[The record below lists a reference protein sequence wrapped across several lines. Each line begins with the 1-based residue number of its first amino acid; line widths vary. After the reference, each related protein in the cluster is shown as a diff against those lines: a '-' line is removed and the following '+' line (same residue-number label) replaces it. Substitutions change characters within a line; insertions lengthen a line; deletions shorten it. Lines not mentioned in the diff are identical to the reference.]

1 MDDVLMKE
9 LTILRKVNLALSYA
23 PDVEAV
29 AGAILDIV
37 IDETVAENAS
47 LMMPSSDGKF
57 LEIRAAKGVGDEIS
71 SYSEES
77 LGQTF
82 PIGEGIAGLVAQTL
96 EPIIIKDALNEP
108 MVQLRDMKVKI
119 GSMMSLPL
127 AYGKGEL
134 VGVLHL
140 SHSKRGAFTRE
151 DLALMNM
158 LLAPAALALRNVR
171 LMRDVEDMN
180 RTLKEELC
188 MTDRALEEFGKHAIK
203 VFNYMSVG
211 VLTTDPGGFITS
223 VNRKAVELLGVGT
236 GDNIAGII
244 GPEVIKH
251 FAIDMSEIVMDRPLG
266 KRVLNLELSVLP
278 VKPNLQ
284 VLVCVRD
291 VTLERFKERDLM
303 QAQDQY
309 RDLIENAID
318 AMYILRYGRFMLINK
333 KLQDIL
339 GYEAE
344 DLVDR
349 HIRHFLVRD
358 SMHILAD
365 ALRPSQEH
373 AFIPNLEIQ
382 ARRKDGQII
391 TVEISI
397 GRIKI
402 GKDQCYVG
410 VVRDITSKKELL
422 ALKTRFLHV
431 ASHEIRVPLTVIR
444 GYARMLAKDAKACL
458 SEGQQ
463 DCVQEIEKHCEKLL
477 NFSNALLDFARI
489 NTGRLTLSRQKVDL
503 VELMRHVAQD
513 MQIKADEK
521 GVKIAIEAE
530 DYRPQAFIDPLRI
543 EQALNNLIDNALKHS
558 PEQGIVTV
566 RLALGSQDP
575 GGIHKILNQEYALI
589 AILDQGPGVKQ
600 EEAKDLFNEFFVGMS
615 GKSKRG
621 IGLGLA
627 ITKEIIHAHG
637 GHIEAIPADTGGL
650 FQITIPLNSHPD

>member
-1 MDDVLMKE
+1 MEDVLMKE
-9 LTILRKVNLALSYA
+9 LAILRKVNLALSYA

-47 LMMPSSDGKF
+47 LMMPSSDGKS
-57 LEIRAAKGVGDEIS
+57 LEIRAAKGIGDEIS
-71 SYSEES
+71 RYSEKS

-96 EPIIIKDALNEP
+96 EPIIIKDAMNEP

-127 AYGKGEL
+127 AYGRGEL

-203 VFNYMSVG
+203 VFNYMSIG
-211 VLTTDPGGFITS
+211 VLTTDPGGFITTM
-223 VNRKAVELLGVGT
+223 NRKAVELLGLGT
-236 GDNIAGII
+236 GDTIAGII
-244 GPEVIKH
+244 GPEVIKR
-251 FAIDMSEIVMDRPLG
+251 FAIDMPEIVMDRPLG

-278 VKPNLQ
+278 VKPSLQ

-303 QAQDQY
+303 RVQDQY

-318 AMYILRYGRFMLINK
+318 AMYILRDGRFMLINK
-333 KLQDIL
+333 KLQDLL

-344 DLVDR
+344 DLIDR
-349 HIRHFLVRD
+349 HIRHFLVRE
-358 SMHILAD
+358 SMRILAT

-373 AFIPNLEIQ
+373 VFIPNLEIL
-382 ARRKDGQII
+382 AKRKDGQII
-391 TVEISI
+391 TIEISI
-397 GRIKI
+397 GRVMV
-402 GKDQCYVG
+402 GQDQCYVG

-458 SEGQQ
+458 NEGQQ

-489 NTGRLTLSRQKVDL
+489 NSGRLTLTRQKVDL
-503 VELMRHVAQD
+503 VDLIRHVTQD

-521 GVKIAIEAE
+521 GVVIHIEAE
-530 DYRPQAFIDPLRI
+530 DYRPQAYIDPLRI
-543 EQALNNLIDNALKHS
+543 EQAFNNIIDNALKHS
-558 PEQGIVTV
+558 PEQGVVTV
-566 RLALGSQDP
+566 RLAMGSQGP
-575 GGIHKILNQEYALI
+575 EGIHKILNQEYAQI
-589 AILDQGPGVKQ
+589 SILDQGPGVKP

-637 GHIEAIPADTGGL
+637 GRIEAIPADTGGL